1 MRQRIATRVGR
12 SLVVIETKDITHF
25 SAEEKYVTAFT
36 AKGRIHFDATLKA
49 LEIEFAEAFIRIHR
63 SHLVRSS
70 LVSNLRW
77 DAYSASIG
85 IEGTE
90 IRLPL
95 SRQRVGAVRNLLRA
109 RSGVTVIATLE
120 GPLSLAMP
128 ATQQAAPALRVP

>member
-49 LEIEFAEAFIRIHR
+49 LEIEFAEEFIRIHR
-63 SHLVRSS
+63 SHLVRRS

-85 IEGTE
+85 IDGTE
-90 IRLPL
+90 TRLPL
-95 SRQRVGAVRNLLRA
+95 SRQRVGVVRNLLRA
-109 RSGVTVIATLE
+109 RGGATVIATLD
-120 GPLSLAMP
+120 GSLPPSMLASP
-128 ATQQAAPALRVP
+128 QTASALRAG